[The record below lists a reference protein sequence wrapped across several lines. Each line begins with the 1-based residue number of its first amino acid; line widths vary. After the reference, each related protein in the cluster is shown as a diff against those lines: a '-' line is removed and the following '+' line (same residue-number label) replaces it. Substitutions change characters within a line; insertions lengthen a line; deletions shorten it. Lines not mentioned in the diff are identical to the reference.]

1 MQCRHGGW
9 DSVVHHHHIKVAGWQ
24 RGRNTDQ
31 VLGSKR
37 ITRRVRECLPIAS
50 EMSRDPTPSNND
62 CQETLNFQTDYP
74 PGKNEIFIPPPP
86 TPKPF
91 SYGCDFHFVVPLEN
105 ECWCWEGSGSTHSG
119 TGRVPAGKN
128 SQSRHKDKAPG
139 CAGMALEQDNTLLCQ
154 IALGNIM
161 EATMAAHL

>member
-1 MQCRHGGW
+1 MQCRHSGW
-9 DSVVHHHHIKVAGWQ
+9 DSVVHHHHIKVAGLQ

-50 EMSRDPTPSNND
+50 EMSRDPTPLNND
-62 CQETLNFQTDYP
+62 CQETLNFQTDYS
-74 PGKNEIFIPPPP
+74 PGKNELFIHPEA
-86 TPKPF
+86 F
-91 SYGCDFHFVVPLEN
+91 LIWMRFHFVVPLEN
-105 ECWCWEGSGSTHSG
+105 ECRCWEERGSTHSG
-119 TGRVPAGKN
+119 TGRVPAGEN

-139 CAGMALEQDNTLLCQ
+139 CAGMALEQDNTLPCQ